1 MNTNFQTI
9 HQMGNA
15 VSEMVRQATGRNS
28 VQSMDMDWVTV
39 EQVKKW
45 IYGEDSGDIVSFV
58 TNLRNGI
65 TQLRASIM
73 PVQDLH
79 GFDNPWPGGG
89 GSNILP
95 CLLSSIK
102 SNNTTGTWDN
112 DSYSLYGITFQ
123 FTANAE
129 GYVTSIKVS
138 GTATDNATVRVY
150 ANSTGLP
157 AGNYIVNGCPEDGGS
172 GLYYIRLYDVNGTS
186 GGTAM
191 YDYGS
196 GVTIEDT
203 YTIKRVNVTVENG
216 NTVSNLYFYPMV
228 RKSSVTDDSFVP
240 YTNICPITGWNMCNV
255 FVTGKNLLNPD
266 EFTEGYYINDS
277 GVMTESQYGTVSG
290 FIPAKVGKIYALSG
304 KATENSAGYRSI
316 TGYDSEGNFIQQ
328 WKLTGMAPA
337 GSGYG
342 MIVNNTNPLIKMF
355 RITFFKDVDI
365 NVQFEITTSMETAY
379 EEFTGNTYSFIWSN
393 EDPGIVYMGSVDAI
407 TGILTVNASLVTYDG
422 SEDENWQIQ
431 GGTYKYG
438 TIHVSDLDYAKRK
451 NSISDTF
458 AYASIGNSNSNIGFG
473 FVSTNDL
480 CIRKALDTSLTASDF
495 KQYLS
500 LNPVK
505 ILYPINPPVTYQ
517 LDPNTVE
524 SIVGTNYV
532 MADAGNVSV
541 EYRHEEEMP

>member
-89 GSNILP
+89 GKNILP

-102 SNNTTGTWDN
+102 SNNTTGTWNN
-112 DSYSLYGITFQ
+112 DDYSINGITFK
-123 FTANAE
+123 FTVNAE

-138 GTATDNATVRVY
+138 GTATDNATVRIY
-150 ANSTGLP
+150 SDSTGLP
-157 AGNYIVNGCPEDGGS
+157 ADNYIVNGCPEEGGS
-172 GLYYIRLYDVNGTS
+172 GLYYIRLYNVNGTS

-196 GVTIEDT
+196 GITIEDT

-216 NTVSNLYFYPMV
+216 NTVSNLYFYPMA
-228 RKSSVTDDSFVP
+228 RKASVTDDSFVP

-255 FVTGKNLLNPD
+255 FVTGRNLLNPD
-266 EFTEGYYINDS
+266 DFREGYYVNTS
-277 GVMTESQYGTVSG
+277 GVLEEFQYASISG
-290 FIPAKVGKIYALSG
+290 YIPAKSGSVYRFSGYAHSTTG
-304 KATENSAGYRSI
+304 GYRSV
-316 TGYDSEGNFIQQ
+316 TAYDSEGNFIKQ
-328 WKLTGMAPA
+328 WRYSELVSADTK
-337 GSGYG
+337 YE
-342 MIVNNTNPLIKMF
+342 IVV
-355 RITFFKDVDI
+355 RITDPNIKILLVNFQNVDYDI
-365 NVQFEITTSMETAY
+365 QVAISSSNISY
-379 EEFTGNTYSFIWSN
+379 EEFTGNTYTAIWSD
-393 EDPGIVYMGSVDAI
+393 EDPGVVYYGTLDVI
-407 TGILTVNASLVTYDG
+407 TGILTVEWESRTIGDLTW
-422 SEDENWQIQ
+422 SRTEENGVVSYRHNETSKKVGYSNIICSHYRTGRSGDSGEFTITGRSANRNIYIVDSRFNSTDDWLADV
-431 GGTYKYG
+431 GTGTYIFQLA
-438 TIHVSDLDYAKRK
+438 TPR
-451 NSISDTF
+451 
-458 AYASIGNSNSNIGFG
+458 
-473 FVSTNDL
+473 
-480 CIRKALDTSLTASDF
+480 
-495 KQYLS
+495 
-500 LNPVK
+500 
-505 ILYPINPPVTYQ
+505 TYQ

-524 SIVGTNYV
+524 SITGINYI
-532 MADAGNVSV
+532 MADTGTVSV